1 MLRIKRN
8 KANMTMIA
16 GIWISPGV
24 NDIPDEKAVVLKGSK
39 QYKHEC
45 FCGLI
50 EVVQDDSLI
59 AVSSKNDSLKP
70 GLNMNAKKAVELIRE
85 TFDRDLLESWTK
97 NETRKTVLNAIDAQI
112 DEINTTDAVN
122 DNIPPLGGDNDVKE
136 SDEKSE
142 SNEMD
147 INSGDEK
154 SEEEKDNDGT
164 SSSDSDD
171 ESESNETD
179 TNSDDEKS
187 NPPGG
192 DNN

>member
-24 NDIPDEKAVVLKGSK
+24 NDIPDEKAVVLKNSK
-39 QYKHEC
+39 QYKHEL
-45 FCGLI
+45 FSGLI
-50 EVVQDDSLI
+50 EVIQDDSLI

-70 GLNMNAKKAVELIRE
+70 GLNMNAKKAIELIRE
-85 TFDRDLLESWTK
+85 TFDRDLLKSWTK

-122 DNIPPLGGDNDVKE
+122 DNTPPSGGDNDV
-136 SDEKSE
+136 
-142 SNEMD
+142 
-147 INSGDEK
+147 
-154 SEEEKDNDGT
+154 NDP
-164 SSSDSDD
+164 DD
-171 ESESNETD
+171 ESESDETD

-187 NPPGG
+187 DPPGG
-192 DNN
+192 DND